1 MKPYPLS
8 VVRSR
13 AERKLGFAAVYT
25 AAGGPGEGR
34 IGTEIGPGPISRVR
48 WSAALP
54 WTRFPR
60 EPPIAVPTFPTTVL
74 ATFARPGRHRAEL
87 PPSRS
92 FSRPP
97 SRRGHSGGLR
107 RPGVQDGKG
116 CPATP
121 APLSRPGIVPGSVSE
136 GRSLIR
142 PFATTRAP
150 RAGGTGYVCLG
161 TNLVARFQPQGLL
174 PMGTGGRGGGRKG
187 RGAVPRAQR
196 GSSSRS
202 TPPIPEEDSC
212 PPPAPPKGSVCL
224 RRALT

>member
-142 PFATTRAP
+142 PFATTRGTAGWGHRLCLSWYEFGGPFPAP
-150 RAGGTGYVCLG
+150 RGYYQWVQAGAGV
-161 TNLVARFQPQGLL
+161 V
-174 PMGTGGRGGGRKG
+174 GRGEGQSHGPNGVVVVDRPPPSPKKTAAPPPP
-187 RGAVPRAQR
+187 RPRA
-196 GSSSRS
+196 RS
-202 TPPIPEEDSC
+202 ACAGP
-212 PPPAPPKGSVCL
+212 
-224 RRALT
+224 